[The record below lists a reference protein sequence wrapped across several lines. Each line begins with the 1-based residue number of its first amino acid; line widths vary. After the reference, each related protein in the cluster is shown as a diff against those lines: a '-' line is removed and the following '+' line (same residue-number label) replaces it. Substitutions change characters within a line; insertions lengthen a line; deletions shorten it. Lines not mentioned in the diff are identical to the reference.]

1 MNKHIRSA
9 TLLLIAALT
18 PVSVSAELIFSD
30 VEYTAFTSATTQLLP
45 EVTDFDSKT
54 VPIFSPASVQALS
67 QPTVFSMGF
76 PNIPNSV
83 GSAFASAAQLTLGL
97 SVLTGV
103 GVNGF
108 FFENS
113 LPPNALVAS
122 TTFSQTLT
130 NNSTTETRFPIAGF
144 FVPTPTMQ
152 FFGVGNFFPPGVDP
166 ARDAFAS
173 VEARAIT
180 KITHPNGSIVENI
193 VFDYGMRTLRSPPPG
208 LPGSGVFMVVP
219 LSPQSVGIT
228 RFDAPDGSFGFRLPE
243 LSVGI
248 NLELGPGDIMEVS
261 FDYFA
266 TASTGFGETGIFA
279 AIGDPFNLSTGGGR
293 FDLQV
298 GDPGPGVPVPEPA
311 TWTLLASGLLALTF
325 GTRLLHARMKQ

>member
-9 TLLLIAALT
+9 TLLLIAALA

-45 EVTDFDSKT
+45 EVTDFDSTT

-83 GSAFASAAQLTLGL
+83 GSAFASAAQLTFRLERSKRRRRQRLLLRKFPSPERLGSINDVLANPHQQFHNRDQVPDRGLLRPHPDHAVLRRREFL
-97 SVLTGV
+97 S
-103 GVNGF
+103 
-108 FFENS
+108 
-113 LPPNALVAS
+113 
-122 TTFSQTLT
+122 
-130 NNSTTETRFPIAGF
+130 
-144 FVPTPTMQ
+144 
-152 FFGVGNFFPPGVDP
+152 PGVDP

-219 LSPQSVGIT
+219 LSPSLWGSRGLT
-228 RFDAPDGSFGFRLPE
+228 HPTAPS
-243 LSVGI
+243 
-248 NLELGPGDIMEVS
+248 
-261 FDYFA
+261 
-266 TASTGFGETGIFA
+266 
-279 AIGDPFNLSTGGGR
+279 
-293 FDLQV
+293 
-298 GDPGPGVPVPEPA
+298 
-311 TWTLLASGLLALTF
+311 ASGC
-325 GTRLLHARMKQ
+325 RNCS